1 MDLISKNI
9 DKILTVCKEHD
20 VEKLYAFGSVLNEKF
35 SPDSDVDL
43 LVRFKKIE
51 VLDYFDNYLEMKDL
65 LEKIFERQVDLLEE
79 QTIRNPVLKKSI
91 DRNKILIYG

>member
-35 SPDSDVDL
+35 SHDSDVDL
-43 LVRFKKIE
+43 LVKFKKGEI
-51 VLDYFDNYLEMKDL
+51 LDYFDNYLEMKDS

-79 QTIRNPVLKKSI
+79 QTIRNPVLKRSI
-91 DRNKILIYG
+91 DRNKMLLYG